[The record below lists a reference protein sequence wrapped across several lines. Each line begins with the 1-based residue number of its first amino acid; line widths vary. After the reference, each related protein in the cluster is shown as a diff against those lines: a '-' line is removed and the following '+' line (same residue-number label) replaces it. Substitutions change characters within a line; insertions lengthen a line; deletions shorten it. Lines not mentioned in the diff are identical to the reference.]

1 MSPSTPAGAAP
12 SLQPPAG
19 RILLVDDNVD
29 ATRIMRLMLEI
40 DGHAVRVVNDSSAAL
55 AAAREFAPDIV
66 LLDIG
71 MPGLDGYGVARQLRA
86 EGGTAQPLL
95 VAITGHGQADDAR
108 RSREAGFDRHLTKPV
123 ERKLLQELIAQRLAR

>member
-1 MSPSTPAGAAP
+1 MSPSAPAGAP
-12 SLQPPAG
+12 SAG

-40 DGHAVRVVNDSSAAL
+40 DGHQVRVVNDSTAAL
-55 AAAREFAPDIV
+55 AAAREFVPDIA
-66 LLDIG
+66 LIDIG
-71 MPGLDGYGVARQLRA
+71 MPGLDGYGVARLLRA
-86 EGGTAQPLL
+86 EAGLPQPLL
-95 VAITGHGQADDAR
+95 VAITGYDKPDDAR